1 MSTPEPL
8 APGISLSGEKA
19 QRDTLLL
26 IRRAS
31 AEDTSLASF
40 RIETLSPNS
49 TSPGGNGRGADG
61 PVGQV
66 GTFGKLGE
74 VLWTSWAFVV
84 ALLSFTPSNLAL
96 LCCAAGALGATGR
109 RLKLSGRTNPE
120 TLDRSFPFLS
130 AVIRGLV
137 VFLIV
142 ISGLLVLLENP
153 IVGTASPGQYVRFG
167 GLLSLTSF
175 VVSYDPSVFAM
186 LLEQVR
192 TRLRERTEGTSAEE
206 KNSEDTKSQ
215 QDG

>member
-1 MSTPEPL
+1 
-8 APGISLSGEKA
+8 
-19 QRDTLLL
+19 
-26 IRRAS
+26 
-31 AEDTSLASF
+31 
-40 RIETLSPNS
+40 
-49 TSPGGNGRGADG
+49 
-61 PVGQV
+61 
-66 GTFGKLGE
+66 
-74 VLWTSWAFVV
+74 
-84 ALLSFTPSNLAL
+84 
-96 LCCAAGALGATGR
+96 
-109 RLKLSGRTNPE
+109 LKLSGRTNPE
-120 TLDRSFPFLS
+120 TLDRSFPLLS

-192 TRLRERTEGTSAEE
+192 TRLRERTEGESATGGTSAEE